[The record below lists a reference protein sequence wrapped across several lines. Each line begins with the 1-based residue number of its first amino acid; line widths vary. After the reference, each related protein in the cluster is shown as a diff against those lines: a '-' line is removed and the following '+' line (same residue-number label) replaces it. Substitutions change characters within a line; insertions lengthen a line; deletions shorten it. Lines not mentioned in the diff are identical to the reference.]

1 MGAVISASMKLEES
15 YQALNLVTPHK
26 AAEMYCPDTPDDEK
40 QLLSGDCVEA
50 LLELKT
56 ECEKYI
62 QGDRA
67 QGSLFPTEQPQETA
81 TEQTQ
86 VH

>member
-1 MGAVISASMKLEES
+1 
-15 YQALNLVTPHK
+15 
-26 AAEMYCPDTPDDEK
+26 
-40 QLLSGDCVEA
+40 
-50 LLELKT
+50 LELKT